1 MLEVA
6 TLTPQYNAYWQQL
19 YEEAFPAIERFEFE
33 TLQQLARQHEGLNL
47 GIILDGA
54 RPVGLVVYQ
63 LNTQNVHQA
72 FILFFAVDSNLRG
85 EGLGAQALS
94 CFKSMFP
101 DGFVLECEYLDETA
115 DNYEQRQKRYRFY
128 QKNGIL
134 ESGYTATIPAGVFY
148 VLRSSEHITIADYL
162 SMARPIFS
170 ELEVD
175 IDQ

>member
-72 FILFFAVDSNLRG
+72 LFCFLQLIQIYVARVWVHKHYHVLNRCF
-85 EGLGAQALS
+85 QMAL
-94 CFKSMFP
+94 
-101 DGFVLECEYLDETA
+101 Y
-115 DNYEQRQKRYRFY
+115 
-128 QKNGIL
+128 
-134 ESGYTATIPAGVFY
+134 
-148 VLRSSEHITIADYL
+148 
-162 SMARPIFS
+162 
-170 ELEVD
+170 
-175 IDQ
+175 